1 MSVNMVNRELDIQRI
16 IDSELIPS
24 DTEFQ
29 QWVEAALQDYSAD
42 AEVVIRIVDTQE
54 ISALNEQYRHKQ
66 GATNILSFPFE
77 VPEGVEGL
85 NLLGDLVVCASV
97 LEQEALKQGKELK
110 NHWAHIIIHGI
121 LHLLGYDHIEEI
133 EANEMESKEILI
145 LKQLKI
151 NNPYQEQ
158 EVNV

>member
-1 MSVNMVNRELDIQRI
+1 MVNRELDIQRI

-24 DTEFQ
+24 DTELQ
-29 QWVEAALQDYSAD
+29 QWVEAALQDYSVD

-54 ISALNEQYRHKQ
+54 ISALNDQYRHKQ

-85 NLLGDLVVCASV
+85 DLLGDLVVCASV

-133 EANEMESKEILI
+133 EANEMEAKEILI